1 MSEVKIRYVGHQ
13 PKKRASVLVES
24 SNIIW
29 DGHGDVQLVPQKVAD
44 ALLQPLY
51 KSIWARV
58 EDVAEQPDAG
68 LGTVTIPTVPTL
80 QPGGETP
87 PTEPEAPALTAD
99 ELTTDEVKARIE
111 EIIQVWPKLALTDF
125 NPSGKP
131 KLVALR
137 QILNRD
143 VFQAEVDAAFE
154 VIQGVTGTSV
164 EDPAAAEPEAAA
176 PATESVP
183 E

>member
-1 MSEVKIRYVGHQ
+1 MSEVKIRYVGKQ

-24 SNIIW
+24 SNVIW

-44 ALLQPLY
+44 VLLQPQY

-58 EDVAEQPDAG
+58 DEGAELPPVTNTAVD
-68 LGTVTIPTVPTL
+68 TVTIPTVPTL
-80 QPGGETP
+80 QPAGETP
-87 PTEPEAPALTAD
+87 PTEPEAPA
-99 ELTTDEVKARIE
+99 LTTDEVKARIE
-111 EIIQVWPKLALTDF
+111 EIIQVWPKLVLTDF